1 MKKRILQL
9 FLTAAAV
16 LFCTICAAVSV
27 SAARPLEDT
36 IPNCKLYDPDNF
48 LSSEEQDEIN
58 EMIRQVS
65 SDIDMYVA
73 VSILNGS
80 GRDNS
85 AYSDYSDAEQD
96 MLMLQSDL
104 TDGEA
109 MNYADDLY
117 DKLFNIPYGKETD
130 GVLLLLNM
138 PTHYIYISTCGLGE
152 LYYYNGNADNRI
164 EVMVDNL
171 ISYMRTSNYTGAV
184 DRFCNDLRLYQQ
196 KGFPKNAY
204 TYNAQTGQYAYCHKG
219 ELQFAKKL
227 PWWFGVQWK
236 MWGTIGAIA
245 GAITALIAAA
255 IVKSNYKLVKTLD
268 ASNYISQKET
278 RYSVKD
284 DVFIRT
290 HTSKTRINT
299 DSGRSGGGGGGGS
312 SHTSSGGFSH
322 GGGGGHW

>member
-1 MKKRILQL
+1 MKKRILQI

-16 LFCTICAAVSV
+16 ICCTICAAVSV

-73 VSILNGS
+73 VCILDETGN
-80 GRDNS
+80 N
-85 AYSDYSDAEQD
+85 YSDPQC
-96 MLMLQSDL
+96 
-104 TDGEA
+104 

-117 DKLFNIPYGKETD
+117 DKQFNIPYGKETD
-130 GVLLLLNM
+130 GALLLLNM

-152 LYYYNGNADNRI
+152 FFYYNGGSENRI
-164 EVMVDNL
+164 DGMVDHL
-171 ISYMRTSNYTGAV
+171 IDYMRNSDYTGAV
-184 DRFCNDLRLYQQ
+184 GRFCSDLKYYRDLGY
-196 KGFPKNAY
+196 PVNAY
-204 TYNAQTGQYAYCHKG
+204 TYNASTGQYAYVYKDG
-219 ELQFAKKL
+219 IAFADKL
-227 PWWFGVQWK
+227 PWWYGVNWTL
-236 MWGTIGAIA
+236 WGIIGAIA

-255 IVKSNYKLVKTLD
+255 VVSSNYKLVKTLD